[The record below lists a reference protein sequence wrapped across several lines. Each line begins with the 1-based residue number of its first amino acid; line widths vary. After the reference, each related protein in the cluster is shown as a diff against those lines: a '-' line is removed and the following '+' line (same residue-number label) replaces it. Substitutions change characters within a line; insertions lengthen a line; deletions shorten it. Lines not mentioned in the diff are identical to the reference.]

1 MRPRV
6 RLAYRYGKEND
17 GREIVDMN
25 SRVHFVR
32 GHTVSR
38 RERCLGAANVMV
50 RARLA
55 VDAAPAR
62 VPPGLTAQSPAGVCG
77 GAPPSGGSTR
87 EYTGRQ
93 GHAER
98 SPGGRA
104 WLGGGDLEDG
114 GLGAWP
120 GGGDPEG
127 GPGGA
132 RLGGGTRPGVWG
144 RDRDGGECAARI

>member
-1 MRPRV
+1 
-6 RLAYRYGKEND
+6 
-17 GREIVDMN
+17 
-25 SRVHFVR
+25 
-32 GHTVSR
+32 
-38 RERCLGAANVMV
+38 MV

-77 GAPPSGGSTR
+77 GAPSGGDTR